1 MAPVDDVSPN
11 SCSASP
17 PMFPTGVTS
26 IDRFAARASRAYVRV
41 VSSSEATIC
50 RVDEQQGDA
59 RKEDLGP
66 SWCHLNG
73 SIKKQPPPRESLRNH
88 VVCLLLLVGH

>member
-1 MAPVDDVSPN
+1 M
-11 SCSASP
+11 
-17 PMFPTGVTS
+17 G
-26 IDRFAARASRAYVRV
+26 V

-50 RVDEQQGDA
+50 RVDEQQGDG

-73 SIKKQPPPRESLRNH
+73 SIKKQRLHESLVPINLENLDQP
-88 VVCLLLLVGH
+88 VFFN